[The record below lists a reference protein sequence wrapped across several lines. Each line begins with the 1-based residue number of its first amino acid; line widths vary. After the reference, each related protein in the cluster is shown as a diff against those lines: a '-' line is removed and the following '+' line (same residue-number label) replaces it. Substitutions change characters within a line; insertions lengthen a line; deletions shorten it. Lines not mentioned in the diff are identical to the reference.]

1 MDAGRWHRVPDSAL
15 STATRNA
22 QSPHQPGGWPW
33 VSLAHCFPTL
43 GARSQTSCHECNRS
57 GFRRRVLRLRS
68 RASAGRV
75 PLPPPPPG
83 PDAQGPPSQG
93 RCVEVPVGV
102 SAIPP
107 VSALPG
113 RELSNC
119 IRDRD
124 SSRHA
129 RFWTGILFQ
138 NLPSRSW
145 FCDYG
150 PLRDFSSKSRH

>member
-1 MDAGRWHRVPDSAL
+1 MLAGGTVSPTLHSAL
-15 STATRNA
+15 PLGMPRAPASREGGRGSAWLTA
-22 QSPHQPGGWPW
+22 SQPSGP
-33 VSLAHCFPTL
+33 
-43 GARSQTSCHECNRS
+43 GARQAAMSVTAVVS
-57 GFRRRVLRLRS
+57 GD
-68 RASAGRV
+68 ASSGCGAGLLLGGS
-75 PLPPPPPG
+75 PSPPRPG

-119 IRDRD
+119 TRDRD